1 MINPYKKNAKLVL
14 SNGIVFPGFFFGA
27 SGTAFGE
34 VVFNTGMTGY
44 QEVIT
49 DPSYYGQI
57 LTFTYP
63 EIGNTGINLED
74 SESSI
79 SVKGIIVR
87 NYSSNNSNWRSLKN
101 FNQWLVEKNIVGLH
115 GIDTRALV
123 KILRSNGSMNGV
135 ITSEDKTVES
145 CLKII
150 HDAPKME
157 GLNLSK
163 IVSTNGQ
170 YLWKSH
176 TQTIFDLRK
185 RYDKTSKKLKIVAI
199 DFGIKNSILYRL
211 VSHGCEVLVLPS
223 QSSLKDVLSY
233 KPDGIFFSNGPGD
246 PSSVSEGI
254 DLAKSLIEYGEIPMF
269 GICLGH
275 QIFGLAL
282 GGSTYKLPFGHRGL
296 NHPCGK
302 NNKIEIISIMF
313 EMKNESLNGT
323 NKRKNE
329 DFLKELDKDRRQKS
343 CEYAVL
349 VSLLEPESE
358 LYNAGI
364 VDVSYRFPKMYVI
377 RPQFFLPI
385 ISLLR
390 NASMETL
397 KYKSQIDLM
406 KRENYDITNFESTLE
421 QFKNAV
427 GKNVSLAQDRFNDA
441 ISEID
446 KSITHLQKTKEALIL
461 SKKHLLSADSKS
473 QDLTVKK
480 LTRNNPTMKKKFND
494 LNNFEDEVA

>member
-14 SNGIVFPGFFFGA
+14 SNGITFPGFSFGA
-27 SGTAFGE
+27 LGTTFGE
-34 VVFNTGMTGY
+34 IVFNTGMTGY

-63 EIGNTGINLED
+63 EIGNTGINPED

-101 FNQWLVEKNIVGLH
+101 FNQWLVEKNIIGLY

-123 KILRSNGSMNGV
+123 KILRTYGSMNGV
-135 ITSEDKTVES
+135 LTSEDKTVDS

-150 HDAPKME
+150 HQTPKME

-163 IVSTNGQ
+163 VISTKKK
-170 YLWKSH
+170 YLWRSPTETDFDVRKKYTKKSN
-176 TQTIFDLRK
+176 L
-185 RYDKTSKKLKIVAI
+185 LKIVAI
-199 DFGIKNSILYRL
+199 DFGIKKSILNRL
-211 VSHGCEVLVLPS
+211 VSHGCEILVLPS
-223 QSSLKDVLSY
+223 RSSLKDVLSN

-254 DLAKSLIEYGEIPMF
+254 DLARSLIELGEIPMF

-302 NNKIEIISIMF
+302 DNQIEITSQNHGFAIDPNSLSKDIVKITHYNLNDTTVAGLEVNNKPIFSVQYHPEAGPGPHDSDYLF
-313 EMKNESLNGT
+313 K
-323 NKRKNE
+323 K
-329 DFLKELDKDRRQKS
+329 F
-343 CEYAVL
+343 
-349 VSLLEPESE
+349 VSLMLE
-358 LYNAGI
+358 
-364 VDVSYRFPKMYVI
+364 RC
-377 RPQFFLPI
+377 
-385 ISLLR
+385 
-390 NASMETL
+390 
-397 KYKSQIDLM
+397 
-406 KRENYDITNFESTLE
+406 
-421 QFKNAV
+421 
-427 GKNVSLAQDRFNDA
+427 
-441 ISEID
+441 
-446 KSITHLQKTKEALIL
+446 
-461 SKKHLLSADSKS
+461 
-473 QDLTVKK
+473 
-480 LTRNNPTMKKKFND
+480 
-494 LNNFEDEVA
+494 